1 MNTPKQTFPSGND
14 SVLHPSP
21 AYDKIKPKQSRV
33 ECPICGRL
41 LAKAEPTTV
50 VSDLLIR
57 CGRCGTLVRL
67 EWNIAPEP

>member
-1 MNTPKQTFPSGND
+1 MNAAKQTFREGLNNT
-14 SVLHPSP
+14 P
-21 AYDKIKPKQSRV
+21 ACDRIKAKQSRV

-57 CGRCGTLVRL
+57 CARCGTMIRL